1 MIKNLIFDFGN
12 VLICYDFPSFLKT
25 IIDDEDECLRF
36 EALVCSEEF
45 VQRCDLGADSFI
57 DIIKECQVKYPHW
70 KRQLQEYYDGQ
81 LDAMTVEMPGMRD
94 LLTRLKAAGYRLY
107 GLTNWCDAIYDVIG
121 KFDILQMM
129 DDRLIS
135 SEERLIKPDVAIYDR
150 LCDKFGLVKEE
161 CLFTDD
167 KQINIDGATTAGLQA
182 VLFTDAQTFED
193 DLKRY
198 GIIGL

>member
-1 MIKNLIFDFGN
+1 
-12 VLICYDFPSFLKT
+12 
-25 IIDDEDECLRF
+25 
-36 EALVCSEEF
+36 
-45 VQRCDLGADSFI
+45 
-57 DIIKECQVKYPHW
+57 
-70 KRQLQEYYDGQ
+70 
-81 LDAMTVEMPGMRD
+81 MTVEMPGMRD

-121 KFDILQMM
+121 KFGILQMM